1 MSFLTGA
8 FTPMI
13 PRSIPPALGTLVPD
27 WLPTPTGMKTVLIGS
42 LVYFIFTFGIVVHF
56 LHTRVVNDAA
66 TGFLIFLY
74 SLLTITFLLLYYT
87 YYQFFKLH
95 RSSKRRSSKIQNYGG
110 TSDDTT
116 DPFFDG

>member
-13 PRSIPPALGTLVPD
+13 PRSIPPALGTIVPD
-27 WLPTPTGMKTVLIGS
+27 WLPTPTGMKTVLMGS
-42 LVYFIFTFGIVVHF
+42 LAYFIFTFGIAVHF

-74 SLLTITFLLLYYT
+74 SIVTITFVLLYYT

-95 RSSKRRSSKIQNYGG
+95 RFSTRRSSRIHDYRN

-116 DPFFDG
+116 DTFDG